1 MRPKTRPLSG
11 PLAAQKQETG
21 TCATLSDTC
30 ISSRG
35 NRPGT
40 RPIPQILVRT
50 FAPEKK
56 IGATKRD

>member
-1 MRPKTRPLSG
+1 MRPKTRPLTG
-11 PLAAQKQETG
+11 PFAAQKQETG
-21 TCATLSDTC
+21 TSATLSDTC

-50 FAPEKK
+50 FPPEKK
-56 IGATKRD
+56 